1 MNVCAKNRSCFAFAG
16 LTQKGALCG
25 GGSRFKVAL
34 QMHTLYTRTYLA
46 LYHSMHA
53 QCTHLLTDCKVCM
66 IHLASTHVGPLSRS
80 VPTAVSTFGA
90 SGNSGQE
97 HLVLAADQTSK
108 KDRAFDCQNMK
119 QLSLEETEQTSNQH
133 AHATTVLCAG
143 VFVFDG
149 LSTFSRRP

>member
-1 MNVCAKNRSCFAFAG
+1 MSDRSRD
-16 LTQKGALCG
+16 L
-25 GGSRFKVAL
+25 SL
-34 QMHTLYTRTYLA
+34 QLY
-46 LYHSMHA
+46 
-53 QCTHLLTDCKVCM
+53 LLLV
-66 IHLASTHVGPLSRS
+66 HRE
-80 VPTAVSTFGA
+80 
-90 SGNSGQE
+90 NSGQE

-108 KDRAFDCQNMK
+108 KDRAFDCRNMK